1 MRQAVAA
8 RGLTQRFGRD
18 VALWPLDLELQPG
31 DRLAVLGGNGA
42 GKTTLLRLLAT
53 VARPSTGELRLFG
66 LPVETG
72 RRALRPRIGY
82 LAHQTG
88 LYPALRGREN
98 LELFCRLH
106 GLPRARA
113 AEMLEVVGLERRG
126 DRLAGELSRGEQQRL
141 ALARSLLHDPELWIL
156 DEPDA
161 GLDSAGRGLL
171 APLAKGRTLVL
182 ATHDRALG
190 EQLCPKTLLLHEGR
204 AQEAPRLQIVD
215 TRQ

>member
-1 MRQAVAA
+1 MRPAVAA
-8 RGLTQRFGRD
+8 RGLAQRFGRE
-18 VALWPLDLELQPG
+18 VALWPLDLELQVG

-53 VARPSTGELRLFG
+53 VARPAAGELALFG
-66 LPVETG
+66 LPVET
-72 RRALRPRIGY
+72 RRGALRPRIGY

-88 LYPALRGREN
+88 LYPALRSREN
-98 LELFCRLH
+98 LELFSTLH

-126 DRLAGELSRGEQQRL
+126 ERLAGELSRGEQQRL

-161 GLDSAGRGLL
+161 GLDSAGLALL
-171 APLAKGRTLVL
+171 PRLAEGRTVVL
-182 ATHDRALG
+182 ATHDRGLG
-190 EQLCPKTLLLHEGR
+190 EQLCSRTLFLHEGR
-204 AQEAPRLQIVD
+204 PQAAVRLQVVD
-215 TRQ
+215 AGP